1 MVDDITVYF
10 FVESSFG
17 FADPWLLAFCIG
29 LGERMLVYD
38 LSLDETDSIKDP
50 CFMRDYII
58 RYCSIDLFPGCG
70 RRL

>member
-1 MVDDITVYF
+1 MCYSMTIYEADAWVDVVDDITVYF

-38 LSLDETDSIKDP
+38 LSL
-50 CFMRDYII
+50 
-58 RYCSIDLFPGCG
+58 G
-70 RRL
+70 